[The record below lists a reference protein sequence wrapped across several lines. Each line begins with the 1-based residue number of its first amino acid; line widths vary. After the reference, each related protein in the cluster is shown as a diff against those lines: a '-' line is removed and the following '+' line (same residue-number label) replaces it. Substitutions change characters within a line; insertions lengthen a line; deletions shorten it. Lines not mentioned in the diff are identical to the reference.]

1 MIKMSKDK
9 MNKNFQC
16 DSKSAYQAS
25 KDKYKNIDTMRSVV
39 KNCFKFNQDL
49 EILNY
54 ISSGSCG
61 IVYEGKIRKS
71 PNKKVALKF
80 ILNKI
85 LETKNEKI
93 RNNEKE
99 KEKLHNRI
107 SKEISIQNKLKH
119 KNITTLYGV
128 YELENDSSCIVMEL
142 AKYGDLDYFQKKL
155 IQKKNLSETLL
166 AYITKQILN
175 GLYYCHQSKI
185 IHMDIK
191 HQNILI
197 DENLQIKL
205 ADLSVSYSYANFPSG
220 SQVPLPLAGTSLFM
234 SPEVLGKK
242 EIFSE
247 DCNKIDMYSLGSLL
261 YNLAFGEYP
270 YNLDFSDK
278 KNFEKIKEKI
288 SKNELSIPLN
298 KRYSQLFRN
307 FISRLLHKNI
317 KMRLSIDQA
326 MNHPWIKGANLIFWE
341 KEKIFDLEKFL
352 INLVTDTIKPFND
365 YLHSQ
370 C

>member
-1 MIKMSKDK
+1 MDK
-9 MNKNFQC
+9 MYKEKQNKNYQC
-16 DSKSAYQAS
+16 ETKLGKEQ
-25 KDKYKNIDTMRSVV
+25 YKKLETIRNFV
-39 KNCFKFNQDL
+39 KGCDKFNDDL

-61 IVYEGKIRKS
+61 IVYEGKIRRS

-85 LETKNEKI
+85 IENKNEKI

-99 KEKLHNRI
+99 KEKVHNRI
-107 SKEISIQNKLKH
+107 KKEITLQNKLKH
-119 KNITTLYGV
+119 KNIKTLYGV
-128 YELENDSSCIVMEL
+128 YEIKNDTCIVMEL

-205 ADLSVSYSYANFPSG
+205 ADLSVSYSYLNIPNG
-220 SQVPLPLAGTSLFM
+220 TLVTLPLAGTSLFM

-242 EIFSE
+242 EIVIE

-261 YNLAFGEYP
+261 YNLAFCEYP
-270 YNLDFSDK
+270 YGLDYSDK
-278 KNFEKIKEKI
+278 KNFDKIKEKI
-288 SKNELSIPLN
+288 AKNDLTIPLN
-298 KRYSQLFRN
+298 KRYSSLFRS
-307 FISRLLHKNI
+307 FISRLLNKNI
-317 KMRLSIDQA
+317 KMRLSIEEA
-326 MNHPWIKGANLIFWE
+326 MNHQWIKGAGLIFGE

-352 INLVTDTIKPFND
+352 INLVTDTIKPFNEFI
-365 YLHSQ
+365 HNN